1 MGDWFQT
8 IADVEASLS
17 EAEEIATRILDW
29 LIELQVIERTPKH
42 CVLGS
47 GQGYPPRKYEL
58 VVDPPPP
65 DPDLRRLM
73 WNGLEVSVGRQIF
86 HNGQSGVT
94 ITCPNCNAHAPDKW
108 SDAVTEWYK
117 NEGTALLECIE
128 CGNVQPV
135 TDWVFTPA
143 WGFGNL
149 GFTFW
154 NWPPLKK
161 SFLDEF
167 VERIGHRTVFIE
179 DKL

>member
-8 IADVEASLS
+8 IVDVDATLS
-17 EAEEIATRILDW
+17 EAEEIATHIVDW
-29 LIELQVIERTPKH
+29 LIELEVIEPTQQD

-47 GQGYPPRKYEL
+47 DLGYPPRKFEL
-58 VVDPPPP
+58 VVEQP
-65 DPDLRRLM
+65 DHHLHKVLS
-73 WNGLEVSVGRQIF
+73 NGLQVSIGRRVF
-86 HNGQSGVT
+86 YTGQSGST
-94 ITCPNCNAHAPDKW
+94 ITCPSCNAHAPDKW
-108 SDAVTEWYK
+108 TDAVNEWYK
-117 NEGTALLECIE
+117 NEGAALLECIE
-128 CGNVQPV
+128 CGNVEPV
-135 TDWVFTPA
+135 TDWVFNPA

-167 VERIGHRTVFIE
+167 VERIGHRTVFIA